1 MAQRKLAT
9 MKGFANYF
17 FFGVVIPEMFLPP
30 EALCLAFLKSLDFH
44 VFKKFIV
51 GV

>member
-17 FFGVVIPEMFLPP
+17 FFGAVIPEILLPP
-30 EALCLAFLKSLDFH
+30 EALCLAFLKSLDFN
-44 VFKKFIV
+44 VFLKIIV